1 MKKILTKT
9 TALLAVFGMVLTLTA
24 CGTTNPLSTN
34 QEQIKTPLEQAQ
46 DFVSSLDSKSA
57 EISKKAD
64 EYIEAVGKS
73 DSVAA
78 KLKLEEITKTLD
90 ESANLTVPDELK
102 DEGEK
107 YKNACNSLKEAIV
120 SLNEVATNSSTATD
134 LASKVA
140 EAQTKYDE
148 AAKSLQEA
156 DKSLNDK
163 LTELKKSN

>member
-1 MKKILTKT
+1 MKKILTKA
-9 TALLAVFGMVLTLTA
+9 TATLAALGIVLTLSA
-24 CGTTNPLSTN
+24 CGTTNPLSST
-34 QEQIKTPLEQAQ
+34 QEQVKTPLEQAQ
-46 DFVSSLDSKSA
+46 DYVTSLDSKSA

-90 ESANLTVPDELK
+90 ECANLQVPDELK

-107 YKNACNSLKEAIV
+107 YKSACNSLKDAV
-120 SLNEVATNSSTATD
+120 NSLNEVASSSSSTLD
-134 LASKVA
+134 LANKVS
-140 EAQTKYDE
+140 EAQTKYDQ

-163 LTELKKSN
+163 LTELKKSK